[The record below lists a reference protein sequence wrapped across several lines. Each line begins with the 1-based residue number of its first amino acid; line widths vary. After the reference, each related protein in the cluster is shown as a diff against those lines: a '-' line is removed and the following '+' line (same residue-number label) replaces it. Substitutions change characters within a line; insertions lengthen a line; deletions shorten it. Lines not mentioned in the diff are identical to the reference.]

1 MCLFVS
7 TCWLFCVF
15 MNFLLIFSNLGR
27 PPCYQWECV
36 EALLTYRNEAPDWQ
50 RDSVIKLNALL
61 IQMWREVWD
70 WWGFDWLSRFLWVSF
85 HIFAVFLCILS
96 CLILLRAN
104 IGVQP
109 LTRRAHESRFRIH
122 WTQPAF
128 FFFFYK
134 VRCWVCD
141 WSCVSASSSSSSVSP
156 WLLTPPARQLATRSV
171 HHQVCPSLTMHL
183 VLAGG
188 LDRSSV
194 VLQTDAGTLLH
205 LISSLEAALAALKS
219 SATRRVLRN
228 IKWAYGCAL
237 TLPSFVGNWNH
248 C

>member
-85 HIFAVFLCILS
+85 HIFAVCYVFYHAWFSFGPTLECSHSLAELTS
-96 CLILLRAN
+96 RGFGFTELNLR
-104 IGVQP
+104 
-109 LTRRAHESRFRIH
+109 
-122 WTQPAF
+122 F
-128 FFFFYK
+128 FFFFTK
-134 VRCWVCD
+134 SGVECVTGLLFPPLLLLLLCLPDSWLRLRVSWQPVRSITRSAPRWRCTWCSLGGWTAAA
-141 WSCVSASSSSSSVSP
+141 WSCRPTPGPSSTSSPPWKPHWPPWKAAPRAASYGTSSEPTAVP
-156 WLLTPPARQLATRSV
+156 
-171 HHQVCPSLTMHL
+171 
-183 VLAGG
+183 
-188 LDRSSV
+188 
-194 VLQTDAGTLLH
+194 
-205 LISSLEAALAALKS
+205 
-219 SATRRVLRN
+219 
-228 IKWAYGCAL
+228 
-237 TLPSFVGNWNH
+237 
-248 C
+248 